1 MRLVNA
7 LRLTGPGPA
16 QRYPPP
22 CTALTGAGGK
32 STALFRLGREL
43 ARERGVLLTAS
54 THLAVEQ
61 LQQADRHMVIHSP
74 ADLKHVQPPR
84 SGEVLLLTGP
94 PGADERTSGLAPAAL
109 DVVNELTREHQL
121 PLLLEA
127 DGSRRLPLKAPGEHE
142 PAVPAW
148 VNQVVVVAGL
158 TGLGRPLDAAWVH
171 RPERFAAL
179 SGIDLQAA
187 ITVGAL
193 SSVLASPEGGLK
205 GIPDAARRILLLNQ
219 ADTHELQAAG
229 ANLARRLVPP
239 YSAAVV
245 SRLQGTAPDEEALAV
260 YEPAAGIILAAGG
273 ASRLG
278 KPKQLLEWKGEPFVR
293 AVARTALEAGLAPV
307 IVVTGAAA
315 DEVQQALSDLPVQF
329 VHNPD
334 WESGQG
340 SSVATGAR
348 SLPPECGAAVYLL
361 SDQPQIPAAL
371 VRSLVELHSRTLA
384 PLTAPL
390 ADGRRANPVLF
401 DRVTFGELQQL
412 SGETGGRSLFAR
424 YRPEW
429 LPWHDASIL
438 LDVDTEQD
446 YQRLLE
452 SDAA

>member
-1 MRLVNA
+1 M
-7 LRLTGPGPA
+7 
-16 QRYPPP
+16 
-22 CTALTGAGGK
+22 
-32 STALFRLGREL
+32 
-43 ARERGVLLTAS
+43 
-54 THLAVEQ
+54 
-61 LQQADRHMVIHSP
+61 
-74 ADLKHVQPPR
+74 
-84 SGEVLLLTGP
+84 
-94 PGADERTSGLAPAAL
+94 
-109 DVVNELTREHQL
+109 
-121 PLLLEA
+121 
-127 DGSRRLPLKAPGEHE
+127 
-142 PAVPAW
+142 
-148 VNQVVVVAGL
+148 
-158 TGLGRPLDAAWVH
+158 
-171 RPERFAAL
+171 
-179 SGIDLQAA
+179 
-187 ITVGAL
+187 
-193 SSVLASPEGGLK
+193 
-205 GIPDAARRILLLNQ
+205 
-219 ADTHELQAAG
+219 
-229 ANLARRLVPP
+229 
-239 YSAAVV
+239 
-245 SRLQGTAPDEEALAV
+245 
-260 YEPAAGIILAAGG
+260 
-273 ASRLG
+273 
-278 KPKQLLEWKGEPFVR
+278 R